1 VIEIAAVLA
10 ENGRASA
17 DPRRTFTF
25 WGGSMPETYTKES
38 VAALFKRPLLVGV
51 LATAAAATIATPNP
65 VLADSFLL
73 LRGIKGE
80 STDAK
85 HKDEINVLSFTQSWT
100 NTTTIGGGGTG
111 AGKVQ
116 CGAITVLKNIDI
128 SSPNLLL
135 HVASGRIIPDGRLT
149 FRTEGGQPFE
159 YYTIQMTE
167 VVVNEV
173 TQSDSPDPARIVE
186 KIVLNARTYR
196 FDYTAQNPSGGTGA
210 TPRFGFDC
218 ATGKRI

>member
-1 VIEIAAVLA
+1 
-10 ENGRASA
+10 
-17 DPRRTFTF
+17 
-25 WGGSMPETYTKES
+25 MPESDTKRS
-38 VAALFKRPLLVGV
+38 VAALFKRPLLAAA

-65 VLADSFLL
+65 VLADSFLF

-85 HKDEINVLSFTQSWT
+85 HKDEIGVLSFTQSWT

-128 SSPNLLL
+128 SSPDLLL
-135 HVASGRIIPDGRLT
+135 HVATGRIIPDARIT
-149 FRTEGGQPFE
+149 FRTEGAQPFE
-159 YYTIQMTE
+159 YYTIRMTN
-167 VVVNEV
+167 VIVNEV

-186 KIVLNARTYR
+186 KVVLNASTYR
-196 FDYTAQNPSGGTGA
+196 FEYKAQNATGGTGA
-210 TPRFGFDC
+210 IPRSGFDC
-218 ATGKRI
+218 VNNTRL